1 MVKVKHGL
9 AAIAAIGLAVSP
21 AMAETRSAQALPAP
35 SEQVD
40 SSAVSLASQPMED
53 ADSLGRRFSPA
64 RVASES
70 GFSKPDPDGSTG
82 SGRSATVL
90 SSSPGGMRTQCIASA

>member
-9 AAIAAIGLAVSP
+9 AAIAAFGLAVSP

-40 SSAVSLASQPMED
+40 SNAVSLASKPVQD
-53 ADSLGRRFSPA
+53 ADSLGGRYSPVLLIA
-64 RVASES
+64 LLAFIAGIILVAS
-70 GFSKPDPDGSTG
+70 GGGKD
-82 SGRSATVL
+82 
-90 SSSPGGMRTQCIASA
+90 SPG

>member
-53 ADSLGRRFSPA
+53 ADSLGRGFSPA
-64 RVASES
+64 LLVALLALIAAIILVSS
-70 GFSKPDPDGSTG
+70 GGGGKD
-82 SGRSATVL
+82 
-90 SSSPGGMRTQCIASA
+90 SPG

>member
-53 ADSLGRRFSPA
+53 ADALGRGFSPA
-64 RVASES
+64 LLVALLALIAAIILVSS
-70 GFSKPDPDGSTG
+70 GGGGKD
-82 SGRSATVL
+82 
-90 SSSPGGMRTQCIASA
+90 SPG

>member
-64 RVASES
+64 LLVALLALIAAIILVSS
-70 GFSKPDPDGSTG
+70 GGGGND
-82 SGRSATVL
+82 
-90 SSSPGGMRTQCIASA
+90 SPG